1 MLGNDTALEALKR
14 QLVRHEGR
22 SDKPYSDYPG
32 ERLEEALKGKVTIG
46 VGYNLQ
52 DRGLPDDL
60 IDDLFDR
67 TVAEAVEECARLF
80 DFFEDLDA
88 VRRAVLANLMF
99 NLGAPRLLTFRK
111 MIAALRRRDYERAA
125 NEMRDSRWS
134 RQVGNRAEELCR
146 QMRTG
151 EWPS

>member
-1 MLGNDTALEALKR
+1 MLGNDAALEALKR

-22 SDKPYSDYPG
+22 CDKPYSDYPG
-32 ERLEEALKGKVTIG
+32 EHLEEALQGKVTIG
-46 VGYNLQ
+46 IGYNLQ
-52 DRGLPDDL
+52 DRGLPEDV
-60 IDDLFDR
+60 IEELFDR
-67 TVAEAVEECARLF
+67 TVAEAVEECAHVF
-80 DFFEDLDA
+80 DFFEDLDE

-134 RQVGNRAEELCR
+134 RQVGPRAEELCR